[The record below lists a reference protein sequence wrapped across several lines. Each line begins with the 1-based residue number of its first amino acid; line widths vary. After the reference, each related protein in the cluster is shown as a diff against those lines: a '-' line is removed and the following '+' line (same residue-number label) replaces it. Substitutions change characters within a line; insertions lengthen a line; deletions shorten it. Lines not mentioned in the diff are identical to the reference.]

1 MTSSL
6 TPLLA
11 DREAVSADLAGVI
24 EAQVK
29 AQSGLSGTAV
39 KGAYAA
45 ARKFKP
51 GVVEA
56 ATSAML
62 PDFLEALAPLWDS
75 RPAGTSFGT
84 HLAAHSDEASEALL
98 AVTDRQAQ
106 SAPAALTKAYQS
118 LRGRAKDYVT
128 EALVPVGDVIERH
141 AASA

>member
-6 TPLLA
+6 SPLLA
-11 DREAVSADLAGVI
+11 DRESVSADLAGVI

-62 PDFLEALAPLWDS
+62 PDFLDALAPLWDS
-75 RPAGTSFGT
+75 RPSGTSFGA
-84 HLAAHSDEASEALL
+84 HLAANSDEASEALL

-106 SAPAALTKAYQS
+106 SAPAALAKAYQS
-118 LRGRAKDYVT
+118 LRGKAKEYVAG
-128 EALVPVGDVIERH
+128 ALVPVGDVLESH
-141 AASA
+141 ASAA